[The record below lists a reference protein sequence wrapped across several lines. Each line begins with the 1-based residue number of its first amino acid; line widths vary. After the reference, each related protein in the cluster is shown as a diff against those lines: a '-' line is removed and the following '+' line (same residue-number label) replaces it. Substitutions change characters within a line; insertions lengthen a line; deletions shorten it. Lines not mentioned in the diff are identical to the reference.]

1 MMQLSRKAAIE
12 PAECF
17 IVHSSIEP
25 TIKAGHY
32 PFRALSF
39 K

>member
-1 MMQLSRKAAIE
+1 MQLSRKAAIE
-12 PAECF
+12 SAECF
-17 IVHSSIEP
+17 IVHSSSET

-32 PFRALSF
+32 PFRDLSS